1 MNNYTDSNVSSQV
14 HLSVNVILGLFS
26 FVVSNWNKM
35 MAQTIV
41 FYTLS
46 AVHCSFNLYESI
58 YSWLETLEASDCS
71 SAKVTIAFFVF

>member
-1 MNNYTDSNVSSQV
+1 
-14 HLSVNVILGLFS
+14 
-26 FVVSNWNKM
+26 M

-41 FYTLS
+41 FFYALS
-46 AVHCSFNLYESI
+46 AVHCSLDLYESI